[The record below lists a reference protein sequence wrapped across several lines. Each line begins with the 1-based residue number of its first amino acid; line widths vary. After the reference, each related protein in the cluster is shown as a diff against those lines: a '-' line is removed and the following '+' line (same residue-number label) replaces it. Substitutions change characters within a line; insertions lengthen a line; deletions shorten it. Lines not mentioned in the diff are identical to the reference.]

1 MNGIHHLFA
10 YTDDIYIAGENIDT
24 IQKNTK
30 ALLGASKEDGLEVR
44 PKKTKYMLVSY
55 CQKAG
60 QKHSIKTVNR
70 SFECVAKFK
79 YLGTTL
85 TDQKCMHKEIKSR
98 LNSGNASYHL
108 VQSLLSSHL
117 LYRNVK
123 IKVYKTLILPV
134 VFHGCVKLISHTK
147 EEHRLRVFEK
157 RVLRRIS
164 GPKRDKV
171 IGEWR
176 KLYNEKPHN
185 SYSSPNIRQN
195 KSRRMRWV
203 GRVEHM
209 GEDRK
214 V

>member
-1 MNGIHHLFA
+1 MNAIHHLLA

-60 QKHSIKTVNR
+60 QKHSIKTANR

-85 TDQKCMHKEIKSR
+85 TDQKCMHEEIKSR

-117 LYRNVK
+117 LSRNVK

-134 VFHGCVKLISHTK
+134 VFHGCVKHDLSH
-147 EEHRLRVFEK
+147 
-157 RVLRRIS
+157 
-164 GPKRDKV
+164 
-171 IGEWR
+171 
-176 KLYNEKPHN
+176 
-185 SYSSPNIRQN
+185 
-195 KSRRMRWV
+195 
-203 GRVEHM
+203 
-209 GEDRK
+209 
-214 V
+214 